1 VPTPLVLDGRLYTVN
16 DFGIATC
23 LDAQSGK
30 QIWQSRIRG
39 HKFSAS
45 PVEAGG
51 LLYFCSEKG
60 VTFVLRAGT
69 KFEIVARNDLGE
81 PILASPAALDE
92 KLYIRAGRTL
102 YCIGADGPS
111 AARRGK

>member
-1 VPTPLVLDGRLYTVN
+1 MPTPLVLDGLLYTVN

-23 LDAQSGK
+23 LDAISGK

-51 LLYFCSEKG
+51 LMYFCSEKG
-60 VTFVLRAGT
+60 VTFVLRAGR
-69 KFEIVARNDLGE
+69 KFDLVARNDLGE

-102 YCIGADGPS
+102 YCIGDDGL
-111 AARRGK
+111 AAATGAK